1 MGLRGQELEGQVLRS
16 NDLVYPMPG
25 SLCMGFTWQL
35 YFAQKISEQQMQV
48 VPALRGSRL
57 INDRCGP
64 AVFPAQAPDTVK
76 HYVYVDNLRVLGGD
90 PSVLTRV

>member
-1 MGLRGQELEGQVLRS
+1 MIWFTPC
-16 NDLVYPMPG
+16 LVPYAWASPG
-25 SLCMGFTWQL
+25 N